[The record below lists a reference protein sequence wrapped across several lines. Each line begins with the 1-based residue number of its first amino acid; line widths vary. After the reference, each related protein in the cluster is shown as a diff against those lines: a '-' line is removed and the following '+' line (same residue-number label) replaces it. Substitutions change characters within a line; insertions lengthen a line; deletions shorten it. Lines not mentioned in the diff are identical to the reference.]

1 MMVSIVDENEK
12 TDFSVFSTK
21 RLEELKKMAL
31 QLGFLDDVVLYEME
45 LRKRQKRQ

>member
-1 MMVSIVDENEK
+1 MEDYDK
-12 TDFSVFSTK
+12 PDFSMFSTR

-45 LRKRQKRQ
+45 LRKRQK